1 MRSIKKCGYCL
12 CIIVLVCCSSAIQA
26 QTFAEWFKQTS
37 TQKKYLLQQI
47 AALQVYTGFLEKGY
61 GIAKSGLGTIKNITG
76 GEFDLHL
83 LYISSLKQVNP
94 VIRNDKRVGGILSM
108 QTELQ
113 KRFNELEGLNVLPA
127 DNQAYINSVKQ
138 TITVLCLKDLDELE
152 LVITSGKLEMKDDE
166 RLQRL
171 GKVYESTL
179 DKYAFTQQFTTDVI
193 LLVIQVRQQ
202 QNDTQLVR
210 RYYENN

>member
-1 MRSIKKCGYCL
+1 MRSIKKYGYCL
-12 CIIVLVCCSSAIQA
+12 CVLALVCCSSLSRA

-61 GIAKSGLGTIKNITG
+61 TIAKSGLGTIKDITS
-76 GEFDLHL
+76 GEFDLHS
-83 LYISSLKQVNP
+83 LYISSLKRVNP
-94 VIRNDKRVGGILSM
+94 VIRNDKRVDRILSM
-108 QTELQ
+108 QTELL
-113 KRFNELEGLNVLPA
+113 KRFNELDGLDVLPA
-127 DNQAYINSVKQ
+127 DNKSYIGSVKQ
-138 TITVLCLKDLDELE
+138 TITDLCRKDLDELE
-152 LVITSGKLEMKDDE
+152 LVIISGKLEMTDDE
-166 RLQRL
+166 RLERL

-179 DKYAFTQQFTTDVI
+179 DKYAFTQQFTAGVT

-202 QNDTQLVR
+202 QSDTQNVR

>member
-1 MRSIKKCGYCL
+1 MRSIKKCGYCFCVL
-12 CIIVLVCCSSAIQA
+12 ALVCCSSVSRA

-47 AALQVYTGFLEKGY
+47 AALQLYTGFLEKGY
-61 GIAKSGLGTIKNITG
+61 TIAKSGLGTIKDITS
-76 GEFDLHL
+76 GEFDLHS
-83 LYISSLKQVNP
+83 LYISSLKRVNP
-94 VIRNDKRVGGILSM
+94 VIRNDKRVDGILSM
-108 QTELQ
+108 QTELL
-113 KRFNELEGLNVLPA
+113 KRFNELDGLDILPA
-127 DNQAYINSVKQ
+127 DNQSYISSVRQ
-138 TITVLCLKDLDELE
+138 AITDLCRKDLDELE
-152 LVITSGKLEMKDDE
+152 LIITSGKLEMTDDE

-179 DKYAFTQQFTTDVI
+179 DKYAFTQQFTADVT

-202 QNDTQLVR
+202 QNDTQSLR